1 MIKSQF
7 FDTHTHLDDSQ
18 FASDID
24 AVIAEAT
31 ALGVEGFVNIG
42 FSPATW
48 PSTLELAR
56 RYPQVRYALGL
67 HPGRADEWSEDLLT
81 DLTRLIEETRP
92 VAVGEIGLDYY
103 WTTETRRVQ
112 WQSFERQLELAHYQQ
127 LPVIIHQ
134 RDAATDVASIL
145 AGVPPSLMVIL
156 HSFDGDPVLMTM
168 ARDRG
173 WLIGVGGLMTRRQ
186 SLALRSSLPDFP
198 LEQIILETDSPYLV
212 PSGVKTRRNT
222 PAQIPLIAERLA
234 GLIDRPIEEVAALTT
249 RNAERAFKISVEVSG
264 A

>member
-1 MIKSQF
+1 
-7 FDTHTHLDDSQ
+7 
-18 FASDID
+18 
-24 AVIAEAT
+24 
-31 ALGVEGFVNIG
+31 
-42 FSPATW
+42 
-48 PSTLELAR
+48 
-56 RYPQVRYALGL
+56 
-67 HPGRADEWSEDLLT
+67 
-81 DLTRLIEETRP
+81 
-92 VAVGEIGLDYY
+92 
-103 WTTETRRVQ
+103 
-112 WQSFERQLELAHYQQ
+112 
-127 LPVIIHQ
+127 
-134 RDAATDVASIL
+134 
-145 AGVPPSLMVIL
+145 MVIL